1 MSESKFQ
8 PKYQPKLSEALTSL
22 SGIRFDLTKQTK
34 RRYRDDPD
42 ADPVHYHTYL
52 EIFYNI
58 SSDVSFLVNNNLY
71 PVPIGDAIVTRSGD
85 LHMAIFNSNEIQS
98 FVCIWI
104 DADFESPEFALLRK
118 ESFSPLYSLDAEAR
132 QRMRSLVFSLVEAH
146 EEGGTALEEAS
157 YLMQLLALL
166 EKNEASSEEKSY
178 IPIALQ
184 RILDDIHQNF
194 ASIKSVNDILSTHF
208 VSSATL
214 TRWFRKYIHS
224 SPREY
229 LESIRLSNATR
240 MLAAGAS
247 VTDACMSSGFSD
259 CSHFIALFK
268 KRFGETPYSY
278 KKQSMK
284 K

>member
-1 MSESKFQ
+1 MHESEYQ
-8 PKYQPKLSEALTSL
+8 PKFQPKLSESPASL
-22 SGIRFDLTKQTK
+22 SAMRYNLIKQTK
-34 RRYRDDPD
+34 RRYKDDPD
-42 ADPVHYHTYL
+42 TDPVHYHTYL

-85 LHMAIFNSNEIQS
+85 LHMGIFNSNEIQS

-104 DADFESPEFALLRK
+104 DADFKSSEFAFLNNK
-118 ESFSPLYSLDAEAR
+118 SFSPLYSLDSEAR
-132 QRMRSLVFSLVEAH
+132 QRMRSLIFSLVSAH
-146 EEGGTALEEAS
+146 EEGGTELEKAA
-157 YLMQLLALL
+157 YLVQILALL
-166 EKNEASSEEKSY
+166 EKTGTNREENSY

-194 ASIKSVNDILSTHF
+194 ASIKSVNDILRTHF
-208 VSSATL
+208 ISSATL

-224 SPREY
+224 SPRAY

-240 MLAAGAS
+240 MLAGGAS
-247 VTDACMSSGFSD
+247 VTDACMNSGFSD

-268 KRFGETPYSY
+268 KRFGKTPYCY
-278 KKQSMK
+278 KKMNIRN
-284 K
+284 